1 MLIALSTAPS
11 RHTEP
16 DVSILYVPTPVPFTP
31 HDPSWRQP
39 LHLHFRPLWR
49 ALTRAL
55 GALDGR
61 VLDIGCG
68 MQPYRVLLG
77 PRVTEYVGVDR
88 AGPLSN
94 PTVVADADALP
105 FESATF
111 DGVMSTQVFEH
122 LRDPEAGLRE
132 SARVLRP
139 GGRIVLTVPG
149 VWPTHEAPHDY
160 WRFTRHGL
168 ERSLATAGFTDVHIE
183 VLGGLWST
191 VGQMINLELQRARY
205 ARELVPLVNL
215 AASFLDRRAPTHE
228 DLALAW
234 LATGVRAG

>member
-1 MLIALSTAPS
+1 MSLIYL
-11 RHTEP
+11 
-16 DVSILYVPTPVPFTP
+16 PTPVPFRP

-39 LHLHFRPLWR
+39 LHLHFRPLFRGLSR
-49 ALTRAL
+49 ALAT
-55 GALDGR
+55 LDGR

-68 MQPYRVLLG
+68 LQPYRPLLG
-77 PRVTEYVGVDR
+77 PNVREYVGVDR

-122 LRDPEAGLRE
+122 LRQPEAGLRE
-132 SARVLRP
+132 SARVLKP
-139 GGRIVLTVPG
+139 GGKIVLTVPG

-168 ERSLATAGFTDVHIE
+168 ERAFESAGFRDVNIE

-205 ARELVPLVNL
+205 ARELVPFVNL
-215 AASFLDRRAPTHE
+215 AAGFLDRHSRPHE

-234 LATGVRAG
+234 LVTGVRAG

>member
-1 MLIALSTAPS
+1 MLIARSTWISP
-11 RHTEP
+11 RIEP
-16 DVSILYVPTPVPFTP
+16 DVSILYRPTPVPFTP

-39 LHLHFRPLWR
+39 LHLHFRPLYR
-49 ALTRAL
+49 ALSRAL
-55 GALDGR
+55 GELEGR

-68 MQPYRVLLG
+68 MQPYRALLG
-77 PRVTEYVGVDR
+77 SRVSEYVGVDR
-88 AGPLSN
+88 EGPLSK

-105 FESATF
+105 FESSSF
-111 DGVMSTQVFEH
+111 DAVMSTQVFEH
-122 LRDPEAGLRE
+122 LREPEAALRE
-132 SARVLRP
+132 SARVLRRR
-139 GGRIVLTVPG
+139 GRIVLTVPG

-168 ERSLATAGFTDVHIE
+168 EQSFARAGFADVRIE
-183 VLGGLWST
+183 ALGGLWAT

-215 AASFLDRRAPTHE
+215 AAGFLEKRGPRHE

-234 LATGVRAG
+234 LVTGTRTA